1 MSPLFIKID
10 VMCYILILR
19 EKMMLFPTLLVMM
32 LINGDIYVIVKD
44 LDYSYVVVEMWN
56 VTFFF
61 LNDILRK
68 WEEKEDRKFEAEAFR
83 TTSMGDQKLYR
94 RGQSRNWRGILN
106 KGNILLCF
114 IF

>member
-1 MSPLFIKID
+1 MI
-10 VMCYILILR
+10 
-19 EKMMLFPTLLVMM
+19 

-83 TTSMGDQKLYR
+83 TTLMGDQKLYR